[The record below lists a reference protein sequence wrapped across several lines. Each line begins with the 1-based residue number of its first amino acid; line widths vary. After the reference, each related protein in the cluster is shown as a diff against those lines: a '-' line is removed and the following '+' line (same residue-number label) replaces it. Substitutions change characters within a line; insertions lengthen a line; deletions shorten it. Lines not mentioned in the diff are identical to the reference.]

1 MISARILR
9 QLEQIDWDFSTHLPG
24 TTKSIHWYPGTF
36 PSDLP
41 TTLIQALTK
50 PGDLV
55 IDPYGGVG
63 TTALEAL
70 RQGRKAWI
78 VEANPIG
85 CLVAY
90 VAGGVLLLKGA
101 NPKLPAML
109 IQMVRGIVLRSLG
122 GQSSPALIET
132 DSKLAGE
139 VDLILKRL
147 IKPTPLQF
155 SQNYSLKPNSA
166 KLGNWIEDRTLK
178 NIEKLLLALNEDD
191 VGVVGRLL
199 GVTMVSAILRPS
211 SSQTKSW
218 GHIADNVRPK
228 EFVPKDVLGLCLRW
242 LSRLETIVEMT
253 EVARFSHPA
262 KQELRYWVSAHNW
275 LLPSLPGTSPDTE
288 GQLIVTSPP
297 YADAID
303 YTLAQRLSLYAL
315 GLEDEDLAGL
325 CRGEIGAR
333 RKRFDSGSHSVWA
346 SALSESLVKQT
357 KTMGKPSVAA
367 FVLPHKDAG
376 REQGNIALKE
386 GMVANGWEQVL
397 EIDRSIRQMRVRQSW
412 TSIKKETICIF
423 GRMAD

>member
-9 QLEQIDWDFSTHLPG
+9 QLEQIDWDFSEHLPG

-41 TTLIQALTK
+41 TTLIQALST

-55 IDPYGGVG
+55 IDPYGGIG

-90 VAGGVLLLKGA
+90 VAGGILLLKGV

-109 IQMVRGIVLRSLG
+109 VHMIRSIVIRSLDRK
-122 GQSSPALIET
+122 SSPSLIET
-132 DSKLAGE
+132 DSRLAGE

-147 IKPTPLQF
+147 IKPAPLQF
-155 SQNYSLKPNSA
+155 SQPYSLKPNTA
-166 KLGNWIEDRTLK
+166 KLAEWIEDRTLK
-178 NIEKLLLALNEDD
+178 DLGKVLHAIDEED

-199 GVTMVSAILRPS
+199 GLTMVSAILRPS
-211 SSQTKSW
+211 SSQTRSW
-218 GHIADNVRPK
+218 GHIADNVKPK

-242 LSRLETIVEMT
+242 LSRVDTILGKT
-253 EVARFSHPA
+253 EVARISPPQ
-262 KQELRYWVSAHNW
+262 KQEVRYWLSAHNW
-275 LLPSLPGTSPDTE
+275 LLPSLPPIIPHTK

-315 GLEDEDLAGL
+315 GFKDEDIAGL
-325 CRGEIGAR
+325 CRDEIGAR
-333 RKRFDSGSHSVWA
+333 RKRFDSGSHKIWA

-357 KTMGKPSVAA
+357 KIMGLPSFAA

-376 REQGNIALKE
+376 REQGNDALKE
-386 GMVANGWEQVL
+386 GMVANGWEPVL
-397 EIDRSIRQMRVRQSW
+397 EIDRSIRQIRARQSW
-412 TSIKKETICIF
+412 TSIKKETIYIF
-423 GRMAD
+423 GQTSN